1 VLDLTRIRSET
12 PGVAH
17 RIHLNN
23 AGAGLLSDRT
33 LRAISDHLH
42 LEAEIGGYEAEDLRR
57 DEIEETYQSVARL
70 LGARRDEIAL
80 FDNSS
85 HAWNAAFYSIP
96 FEPGDRILT
105 GHAEYGS
112 NALAYLQMAKRR
124 GVVIDVVPNDPFGQ
138 LDVQALADRI
148 DGRTRLI
155 GMSHIPTSGGL
166 VNPAAEVGRLARA
179 AGVLYLLDATQTAG
193 QLPIDVDEV
202 GADLVTATGR
212 KFLRGPRGTG
222 FLYVR
227 TAVLDRLDP
236 FVNDIGASTWDGA
249 TGFEWHEGARRFGTW
264 EHSYGTVLGLGSA
277 VDQAL
282 EVGLEPIAERAL
294 ALGGRLRDG
303 LDAIPGVRT
312 HDLGRV
318 RCAIVT
324 ASLEGVPAAAF
335 ATAIRARGINVS
347 LTAPK
352 DNVFDERRVHPL
364 VRLSPHYYNSEEEI
378 DTALDAVATIA
389 AGWRDL
395 V

>member
-1 VLDLTRIRSET
+1 MLDLTRIRSDT

-33 LRAISDHLH
+33 LRAMSDHLH

-57 DEIEETYQSVARL
+57 DAIDQTYHSLARL
-70 LGARRDEIAL
+70 LGGRREEIAL

-96 FEPGDRILT
+96 FERGDRILT

-112 NALAYLQMAKRR
+112 NALAYLQMARRR
-124 GVVIDVVPNDPFGQ
+124 GVEIEVVPNDPTGQ
-138 LDVQALADRI
+138 LDVRALADRI
-148 DGRTRLI
+148 DGRTKLI
-155 GMSHIPTSGGL
+155 GLSHIPTSGGL
-166 VNPAAEVGRLARA
+166 VNPAVEVGRVARA
-179 AGVLYLLDATQTAG
+179 AGVLYLLDATQTVG
-193 QLPIDVDEV
+193 QLPLDAGGVA
-202 GADLVTATGR
+202 ADMITGTGR

-227 TAVLDRLDP
+227 SAVLDRLDP

-249 TGFEWHEGARRFGTW
+249 TGFEWHAGARRFETW
-264 EHSYGTVLGLGSA
+264 EHSYSTILGLGSA

-282 EVGLEPIAERAL
+282 ELGLEPIAERAL
-294 ALGGRLRDG
+294 ALGERLRDG

-312 HDLGRV
+312 HDLGRE

-324 ASLEGVPAAAF
+324 ASLEGVPAPAF
-335 ATAIRARGINVS
+335 AEAVRARGINVS
-347 LTAPK
+347 LTLPE
-352 DNVFDERRVHPL
+352 DNVFDDRGVHPL

-378 DTALDAVATIA
+378 DTVLSAVATIA
-389 AGWRDL
+389 AAPSEA

>member
-1 VLDLTRIRSET
+1 MLDLTRIRSET

-33 LRAISDHLH
+33 LRAISDHLR
-42 LEAEIGGYEAEDLRR
+42 LEAEIGGYEAEDQRR
-57 DEIEETYQSVARL
+57 EAIEQTYHSLARL

-96 FEPGDRILT
+96 LQPGDRVLT

-112 NALAYLQMAKRR
+112 NVLAYLQMVQRR
-124 GVVIDVVPNDPFGQ
+124 GIEVDIVPNDRDGQ
-138 LDVQALADRI
+138 LDVRALADRV
-148 DGRTRLI
+148 DARTKLI

-166 VNPAAEVGRLARA
+166 VNPAVEVGRVARA
-179 AGVLYLLDATQTAG
+179 AGVLYLLDATQTVG
-193 QLPIDVDEV
+193 QLPLDVDGV

-222 FLYVR
+222 FLYVCSS
-227 TAVLDRLDP
+227 ALDRLDP
-236 FVNDIGASTWDGA
+236 FVNEIAASTWDGA
-249 TGFEWHEGARRFGTW
+249 SGFEWRAGARRFETW
-264 EHSYGTVLGLGSA
+264 EHSYATVLGLGSA

-282 EVGLEPIAERAL
+282 ELGMEAVAERAV
-294 ALGGRLRDG
+294 ALGERLRDG
-303 LDAIPGVRT
+303 LDAIPGVHT

-324 ASLEGVPAAAF
+324 ASLEGTPASAF
-335 ATAIRARGINVS
+335 AAAIRARGINVS
-347 LTAPK
+347 LTDPK
-352 DNVFDERRVHPL
+352 DNQFDERGVHPL
-364 VRLSPHYYNSEEEI
+364 VRLSPHYYNTEEEM
-378 DTALDAVATIA
+378 DNALGAVAEIA
-389 AGWRDL
+389 ARRGAA
-395 V
+395 